1 MIPKSLT
8 LIGATGIQDGLGIDR
23 IDLDFTKF
31 QSGLIAFVGDNGVG
45 KTTVMEFLHPYLCL
59 ASREG
64 KIQDHFY
71 LRKSIKDFRF
81 QYGDKEYRSNVLID
95 AKTGKIEAYLYKGI
109 DNINSETAVNP
120 DGKVSSYEAAVEEL
134 MGSSDLFF
142 KSIFMCQNYTPF
154 SKLKTSDRKKLF
166 MEILGFQRYAKY
178 EQYAKKQ
185 ADEIEAAIKMIQT
198 EIATLE
204 SDSSKMEE
212 KKKCLIEEQNELTIL
227 KQSISDVQEQHEEL
241 QRRQIELQTLSDRQ
255 TETQATIQKLT
266 KLISE
271 LRENKLKTELESEQS
286 LAAWKEET
294 RLLTEE
300 IERHEGTIKNKTT
313 IEKLIQNKETTL
325 AELTQRMNNT
335 DSIRERRK
343 KLTDEITALSN
354 ELKDHFNHYEEKGKK
369 LVEEKRILD
378 EKIKEGNM
386 LVSQRELIADYV
398 KDLQVKRSEYK
409 TLSLIEVEL
418 NSIVKEELAEAEAY
432 NKLMQEWQAEKHEL
446 STEVTKTETDL
457 DNKKKEISREKAD
470 ITTKLL
476 KAQANSDL
484 IKDIPAKQNLPCT
497 PASCKFCAKA
507 IEDEGCIDQIKSDLD
522 YLETDLCREEKG
534 IVFLEQELEKERNRI
549 EFNETHPPSR
559 AKLNDITGRKAA
571 LNFDQR
577 KYDTLKRE
585 IEKLEHDGWEDL
597 QRKIDSL
604 EVILKEQ
611 ENNSKEKGNVI
622 TGLRIEYIQLSDN
635 LKKKIAERQT
645 ELQGLPEDVSI
656 VDTEIEAKQIK
667 DTIDSYKKSIVVAET
682 SLVTKREQLGQ
693 LNDTVNNHKLNIK
706 KTIDNINIQIVDQT
720 EQQEAYTLLI
730 DPLIKEKLKEVEE
743 ELSSTKQSLALYN
756 NTRNEEQKMIWQY
769 ESEIAVCET
778 AKIKATEKKVTINTE
793 IQKLSDWRLVE
804 EACSKEGIPALELD
818 ASGGQIS
825 NIANDL
831 LTRTFDTAFQIR
843 FETIAEKQKGGTK
856 EVFDIKVMKDDKERD
871 IKLLS
876 GGQKVWIEKGIFESI
891 AIYLSRSSD
900 KQYLTSFS
908 DESDGALSPAKK
920 LLYLKMMR
928 ESFEL
933 GHRYFTILVSQD
945 TAIWSQIQQK
955 IMFSRENGIEYQY

>member
-8 LIGATGIQDGLGIDR
+8 LIGASGIQDGLGIDR
-23 IDLDFTKF
+23 VDFDFTKF

-45 KTTVMEFLHPYLCL
+45 KTTVMEFLHPYLML

-71 LRKSIKDFRF
+71 LRKSVKDFHF

-120 DGKVSSYEAAVEEL
+120 DGKVSSYEAAIEEL

-185 ADEIEAAIKMIQT
+185 ADEVEQAIKMVQT
-198 EIATLE
+198 EIETLE
-204 SDSSKMEE
+204 ADASKIEE
-212 KKKCLIEEQNELTIL
+212 KKNILVDAQNELTAIN
-227 KQSISDVQEQHEEL
+227 KTIAETQTQQEEL
-241 QRRQIELQTLSDRQ
+241 QRQRVELESLFDRQ
-255 TETQATIQKLT
+255 EEIQIKIQKFT

-271 LRENKLKTELESEQS
+271 LRDNKLKTELESEQS

-294 RLLTEE
+294 RLLTKE
-300 IERHEGTIKNKTT
+300 IEKHEGTLGNRAT
-313 IEKLIQNKETTL
+313 IEKLVENKELTL
-325 AELTQRMNNT
+325 AELTQRMNNADT
-335 DSIRERRK
+335 VRDRRK
-343 KLTDEITALSN
+343 KLKEEIESLSN
-354 ELKDHFNHYEEKGKK
+354 ELKAHFTNYEEKGKK
-369 LVEEKRILD
+369 LVEEKRTLD
-378 EKIKEGNM
+378 DKIKEGNT
-386 LVSQRELIADYV
+386 LISQTDRIADYV
-398 KDLQVKRSEYK
+398 KDLQTKREEFKRISA
-409 TLSLIEVEL
+409 IEIQL
-418 NSIVKEELAEAEAY
+418 NAIVKEELSETEAY
-432 NKLMQEWQAEKHEL
+432 NKLMQEWQTEKHEL

-470 ITTKLL
+470 ITAKLL
-476 KAQANSDL
+476 KAQANADL

-497 PASCKFCAKA
+497 PKSCKFCEKA
-507 IEDEGCIDQIKSDLD
+507 IDDEGCIALFKSDLN
-522 YLETDLCREEKG
+522 YLETDACREEKG
-534 IVFLEQELEKERNRI
+534 IVFLEQELEKEKNRV
-549 EFNETHPPSR
+549 EFKEAHPPSR
-559 AKLNDITGRKAA
+559 TKLNEIAERKAA
-571 LNFDQR
+571 LNFSQNR
-577 KYDTLKRE
+577 YDLLKRE

-597 QRKIDSL
+597 QRKISGL
-604 EVILKEQ
+604 ELVLKEQ
-611 ENNSKEKGNVI
+611 EANSKEKGDVI
-622 TGLRIEYIQLSDN
+622 ANLRIEYIQVSDTV
-635 LKKKIAERQT
+635 KKKIAERQT
-645 ELQGLPEDVSI
+645 ELDELPE
-656 VDTEIEAKQIK
+656 EINIIDAETEAKTIK

-682 SLVTKREQLGQ
+682 SLVTKREQLKQ
-693 LNDTVNNHKLNIK
+693 LNDTVNNHKLNFK
-706 KTIDNINIQIVDQT
+706 KTIDNINIQIADQT
-720 EQQEAYTLLI
+720 EQQDAHTLLLDPTI
-730 DPLIKEKLKEVEE
+730 DDKLKKVDEDLLAKKNI
-743 ELSSTKQSLALYN
+743 LSEQMSLQSTY
-756 NTRNEEQKMIWQY
+756 QKKIGQF
-769 ESEIAVCET
+769 ESEVKVCET
-778 AKIKATEKKVTINTE
+778 AQAKANVKKATINAE
-793 IQKLSDWRLVE
+793 VQKLSDWRLVE

-831 LTRTFDTAFQIR
+831 LTRTFDTTFQIR

-908 DESDGALSPAKK
+908 DESDGALSPTKK

-933 GHRYFTILVSQD
+933 GKRYFTILVSQD

-955 IMFSRENGIEYQY
+955 IMFSREKGIEYQY